1 MLDHVSIGV
10 RDIAAARRFYDA
22 VLAPLG
28 MEPNFATDRLQSYG
42 ALGEGSL
49 AVCKPFDQKPA
60 SPGNGAMTALAAPSR
75 EVVDAVHAAAVA
87 GGGACEGPPG
97 ARSDGFYAAYFRDL
111 DGNKLCAFKMG

>member
-1 MLDHVSIGV
+1 MIGYATV
-10 RDIAAARRFYDA
+10 GCNDLERAKSFYDA

-28 MEPNFATDRLQSYG
+28 VGPNFATDRLQSYG
-42 ALGEGSL
+42 VLGQGSL

-60 SPGNGAMTALAAPSR
+60 TPGNGAMTALAAPSR